1 MESFGK
7 AIPVTGPN
15 ALEPKEQVWFS
26 EVRIFKSTKGGHVAY
41 DVHYQHPT
49 NGDDIDAAVRAALK
63 TVVEQLTAK
72 ASHKGHN
79 QTNGHE

>member
-1 MESFGK
+1 MESLGK

-26 EVRIFKSTKGGHVAY
+26 EVRIFKNAKSGHATY
-41 DVHYQHPT
+41 HVHYQHPT
-49 NGDDIDAAVRAALK
+49 NGDDIDAAVRGALK

-72 ASHKGHN
+72 ASQKV
-79 QTNGHE
+79 